1 MLLALDVGNSDVSL
15 GLFAGED
22 LERTWRVTT
31 RPDRT
36 ADEWAVLLRA
46 LFEEGGLDITEVSGS
61 VLCSVVPT
69 ATEAVA
75 EALMTATGTSPVVV
89 GADSPLPV
97 RLEVDE
103 PASVGADRVVN
114 TLAASRLFG
123 LDTIIADFGTAT
135 TLDCVTAEG
144 AFLGGIIA
152 PGLLTSAESLV
163 RRAAKLS
170 ATELTPPV
178 RAIGRRTDECLRA
191 GLIFG
196 AADAVDGM
204 VRRIKAEWPSD
215 REPKVV
221 ATGGLGS
228 LVAKFSSEIE
238 EVHPDLTLRGLRLA
252 YLLLTD
258 GQDA

>member
-1 MLLALDVGNSDVSL
+1 MLLALDVGNSEVSL

-36 ADEWAVLLRA
+36 ADEWAVLLRS
-46 LFEEGGLDITEVSGS
+46 LFEEGGLDITAVSGS
-61 VLCSVVPT
+61 VFCSVVPT
-69 ATEAVA
+69 ATEAMA

-89 GADSPLPV
+89 AADSPLPV

-103 PASVGADRVVN
+103 PASVGADRVAN

-123 LDTIIADFGTAT
+123 LDTIVVDFGTAT
-135 TLDCVTAEG
+135 TLDCVTADG

-152 PGLLTSAESLV
+152 PGLLTSAESLI

-170 ATELTPPV
+170 ATELAPPV

-191 GLIFG
+191 GLLFG

-204 VRRIKAEWPSD
+204 VRRIKAEWPTD

-221 ATGGLGS
+221 ATGGLSS

-252 YLLLTD
+252 HLILT
-258 GQDA
+258 GG